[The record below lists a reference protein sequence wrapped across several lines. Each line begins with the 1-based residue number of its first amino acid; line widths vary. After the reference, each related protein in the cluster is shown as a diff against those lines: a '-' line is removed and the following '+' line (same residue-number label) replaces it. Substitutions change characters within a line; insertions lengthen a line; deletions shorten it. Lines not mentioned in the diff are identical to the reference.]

1 MTTPVIFKTN
11 PCGPV
16 DFKESSVKKALD
28 ASYLIADTK
37 KDGVQLNLCIL
48 EGNLGVAD
56 LYWLGRS
63 GKTFP
68 ALQGLL
74 CPFQDPPTRLHPD
87 TGRYESSE
95 DIWKLFMKDC
105 VYPSGLM
112 IQAEVMVKDST
123 AAQTSGTLRRK
134 TQVAPER
141 LEVHVFGVV
150 PMSHILGHSEDTPF
164 NVTHALMKYHNEHTV
179 SLLKKFFPE
188 IDWHVIET
196 VDVFSMR
203 DLQHVYETRREQ
215 GEEGLV
221 VKDPNAVWTRGKKV
235 GSWKMKP
242 DERID
247 GHVSGI
253 VWGTEG
259 LANEGKVIGF
269 RVMLENGVEVDVTGL
284 TEALKSEFTEAVL
297 EATYKEPEVWMGIC
311 SQKCLQD
318 DCLNPYDGWAIQV
331 GYMEMTEDG
340 SLRHPFFDM
349 WRGTEENPKDK
360 V

>member
-37 KDGVQLNLCIL
+37 KDGVQLNLCATNPL
-48 EGNLGVAD
+48 QGVLGTIG

-68 ALQGLL
+68 ALQGLIESGSGYH
-74 CPFQDPPTRLHPD
+74 PETRELTSH
-87 TGRYESSE
+87 YELW
-95 DIWKLFMKDC
+95 DLFLKDC

-112 IQAEVMVKDST
+112 IQAEVMVKEST

-134 TQVAPER
+134 TKVDPKR

-203 DLQHVYETRREQ
+203 DLQHVYETRREA

-242 DERID
+242 EETID
-247 GHVSGI
+247 GHVSGL
-253 VWGTEG
+253 VWGTPG

-269 RVMLENGVEVDVTGL
+269 RVMLETGVEVDVTGL
-284 TEALKSEFTEAVL
+284 TEALKDEFTAKV
-297 EATYKEPEVWMGIC
+297 TYAERLKSGSTAWTRALAAIESGI
-311 SQKCLQD
+311 
-318 DCLNPYDGWAIQV
+318 NPYDGWAIQV

>member
-16 DFKESSVKKALD
+16 DFKESSVTKALD

-37 KDGVQLNLCIL
+37 KDGAQLNLCVLPPEDAPAYSVHI
-48 EGNLGVAD
+48 N
-56 LYWLGRS
+56 WLGRS

-74 CPFQDPPTRLHPD
+74 EGNGYAEVDLDGQLVNLVADQRW
-87 TGRYESSE
+87 E
-95 DIWKLFMKDC
+95 LFLADC

-112 IQAEVMVKDST
+112 IQAEVMVKEST

-134 TQVAPER
+134 TKVDPKR

-179 SLLKKFFPE
+179 AQLKKFFPE

-203 DLQHVYETRREQ
+203 DLKHVYETRREA

-221 VKDPNAVWTRGKKV
+221 VKDPLAVWTRGKKV
-235 GSWKMKP
+235 GQWKMKP

-247 GHVSGI
+247 GHVSGL

-259 LANEGKVIGF
+259 LSNEGKVIGF
-269 RVMLENGVEVDVTGL
+269 RVMLETGVEVDVTGL
-284 TEALKSEFTEAVL
+284 TEALKSDFTSKVIE
-297 EATYKEPEVWMGIC
+297 ENWKEPLHYEKVAAKDQEDI
-311 SQKCLQD
+311 
-318 DCLNPYDGWAIQV
+318 LNPYDGWAVQV

-340 SLRHPFFDM
+340 SLRHPFFDC
-349 WRGTEENPKDK
+349 WRGTETDPKDK

>member
-37 KDGVQLNLCIL
+37 KDGVQLNLCITNEL
-48 EGNLGVAD
+48 TSPIERF
-56 LYWLGRS
+56 WLGRS

-74 CPFQDPPTRLHPD
+74 SGGIEPVDLGDGPLALTA
-87 TGRYESSE
+87 YERWE
-95 DIWKLFMKDC
+95 LFLKDC
-105 VYPSGLM
+105 VYPDGLM

-203 DLQHVYETRREQ
+203 DLQHVYETRREA

-247 GHVSGI
+247 GHVSGL

-259 LANEGKVIGF
+259 LSNEGKVIGF
-269 RVMLENGVEVDVTGL
+269 RVMLETGVEVDVTGL